1 MIIIPAR
8 IASNRFPKKI
18 LAKIDNTPMVIKTA
32 NAVKDIDE
40 VIIATD
46 CEEVVNIAKKY
57 DFNAI
62 LTNKH
67 HKSGTDRINE
77 AASILGLDDNEII
90 INVQADEPF
99 IEKDVVKKVY
109 DLTKKNQK
117 DDRVLMNS
125 AYKILDIKYSK
136 DENLVKVVTDSKNFA
151 LYFSRSLIPY
161 PREEIKEY
169 KIHLGIYGYTRKNLK
184 KFCSLSYSPLEEIE
198 KLEQL
203 RALYHGFKI
212 ALTEVKTKSIGI
224 DTPQDL
230 QKALKIFNI

>member
-57 DFNAI
+57 DFKAI

-125 AYKILDIKYSK
+125 AY
-136 DENLVKVVTDSKNFA
+136 
-151 LYFSRSLIPY
+151 
-161 PREEIKEY
+161 
-169 KIHLGIYGYTRKNLK
+169 
-184 KFCSLSYSPLEEIE
+184 
-198 KLEQL
+198 
-203 RALYHGFKI
+203 
-212 ALTEVKTKSIGI
+212 
-224 DTPQDL
+224 
-230 QKALKIFNI
+230 